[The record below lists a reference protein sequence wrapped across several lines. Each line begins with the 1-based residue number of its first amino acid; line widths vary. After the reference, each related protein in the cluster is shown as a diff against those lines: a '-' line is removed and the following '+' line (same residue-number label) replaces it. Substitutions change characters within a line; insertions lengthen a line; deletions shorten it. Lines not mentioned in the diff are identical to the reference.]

1 MKKLFI
7 GLFLSITV
15 HSLLLLEFNL
25 SPIGTNLPKG
35 RTIIGKVK
43 LISASEP
50 KIKNLKTLK
59 TVKKKIKKDS
69 KNLTSLKEKI
79 ATSSSKNVNSAYLSY
94 IKILIEQNKEYPFS
108 ARKMGVVGVNEV
120 KLLIARDGSFE
131 FKILKKSKSRIL
143 DQATKDIFIKI
154 GNFKPLPDGMNVDG
168 MNVLELDIP
177 LKYQLD

>member
-1 MKKLFI
+1 
-7 GLFLSITV
+7 
-15 HSLLLLEFNL
+15 
-25 SPIGTNLPKG
+25 
-35 RTIIGKVK
+35 
-43 LISASEP
+43 
-50 KIKNLKTLK
+50 
-59 TVKKKIKKDS
+59 
-69 KNLTSLKEKI
+69 
-79 ATSSSKNVNSAYLSY
+79 
-94 IKILIEQNKEYPFS
+94 S

>member
-108 ARKMGVVGVNEV
+108 ARKMGV
-120 KLLIARDGSFE
+120 
-131 FKILKKSKSRIL
+131 
-143 DQATKDIFIKI
+143 
-154 GNFKPLPDGMNVDG
+154 
-168 MNVLELDIP
+168 
-177 LKYQLD
+177 